1 MKWTRRRFN
10 PNTLRVEQVPLT
22 RQEILRS
29 IALRVFWVGA
39 IGASSVWLFD
49 QVFQSPADRAR
60 DREIAFLERQLK
72 DMRSEVETMEA
83 ALSSMAMRDDAV
95 YRTLLGVQPV
105 PDHLRNPGVGGTDRY
120 ADVRGHV
127 HSEEVADLKGRI
139 AALQRSMVTQSKS
152 LDEVTA
158 MALEY
163 EDRLESIPAI
173 QPIRNDDL
181 NRMAGGWGYR
191 IHPIYKVRKFH
202 YGMDFSAPEGTE
214 IFATGDG
221 VVVKV
226 KRLYNGYGRH
236 VVIRHGFG
244 YETLYAHMSKSLVR
258 KGDRVKRG
266 QVIGLVGS
274 TGTSTSAHLHYEVHK
289 DGVKVNP
296 AHYYFNDLTPAEY
309 EAMLEASEV
318 ETQSLD

>member
-10 PNTLRVEQVPLT
+10 PNTLRVEQVALT
-22 RQEILRS
+22 RKEIFRNVS
-29 IALRVFWVGA
+29 SRVLWVGFV
-39 IGASSVWLFD
+39 GVLSVWLFE

-60 DREIAFLERQLK
+60 DREIAFLEQQLE
-72 DMRSEVETMEA
+72 DMRSSVSAMEGA
-83 ALSSMAMRDDAV
+83 MLDMARRDDAV

-105 PDHLRNPGVGGTDRY
+105 PEHLRNPGVGGVDRY

-127 HSEEVADLKGRI
+127 HSEEVADLKERI
-139 AALQRSMVTQSKS
+139 AALQRSLVAQSKS
-152 LDEVTA
+152 LDEVTT

-173 QPIRNDDL
+173 QPLRNEDL
-181 NRMAGGWGYR
+181 NRIAGGWGYR

-226 KRLYNGYGRH
+226 KHIFNGYGRH

-244 YETLYAHMSKSLVR
+244 YETLYAHMSKSLVLE
-258 KGDRVKRG
+258 GDRVKRG

-274 TGTSTSAHLHYEVHK
+274 TGTSTNPHLHYEVHR
-289 DGVKVNP
+289 DGEKVNP
-296 AHYYFNDLTPAEY
+296 AHYYFNDLTPEEY
-309 EAMLEASEV
+309 EAMLEASEG

>member
-22 RQEILRS
+22 RKEILRS
-29 IALRVFWVGA
+29 VALRVFWVGA
-39 IGASSVWLFD
+39 IGATSVWLFD
-49 QVFQSPADRAR
+49 RVFQSPADRAR
-60 DREIAFLERQLK
+60 DREIAFLEDQLEG
-72 DMRSEVETMEA
+72 MREEVRTMEQA
-83 ALSSMAMRDDAV
+83 MEDMAQRDDAV
-95 YRTLLGVQPV
+95 YRVLLGVQPV
-105 PDHLRNPGVGGTDRY
+105 PEHLRNPGIGGVDRH
-120 ADVRGHV
+120 ASLRGHV
-127 HSEEVADLKGRI
+127 HSEEVADLKSRI
-139 AALQRSMVTQSKS
+139 ASLQRSMAAQSKS
-152 LDEVTA
+152 LDEVTS

-258 KGDRVKRG
+258 PGDRVKRG

-274 TGTSTSAHLHYEVHK
+274 TGTSTSSHLHYEVHK

-296 AHYYFNDLTPAEY
+296 AHYYFNDLSPAEY
-309 EAMLEASEV
+309 EAMLEASEG

>member
-22 RQEILRS
+22 RKEILRS
-29 IALRVFWVGA
+29 VALRVFWVGA
-39 IGASSVWLFD
+39 IGATSVWLFD
-49 QVFQSPADRAR
+49 RVFQSPADRAR
-60 DREIAFLERQLK
+60 DREIAFLEDQLEG
-72 DMRSEVETMEA
+72 MREEVRTMEQA
-83 ALSSMAMRDDAV
+83 MEDMAQRDDAV
-95 YRTLLGVQPV
+95 YRVLLGVQPV
-105 PDHLRNPGVGGTDRY
+105 PDHLRNPGIGGVDRH
-120 ADVRGHV
+120 AVLRGHV
-127 HSEEVADLKGRI
+127 HAEEVADLKSRI
-139 AALQRSMVTQSKS
+139 ASLQRSMAAQSKS
-152 LDEVTA
+152 LDEVTS

-274 TGTSTSAHLHYEVHK
+274 TGTSTSSHLHYEVHK

-296 AHYYFNDLTPAEY
+296 AHYYFNDLSPAEY
-309 EAMLEASEV
+309 EAMLEASEG

>member
-1 MKWTRRRFN
+1 MQWTRRKFN

-22 RQEILRS
+22 RREIVRGVLLR
-29 IALRVFWVGA
+29 ITGVLA
-39 IGASSVWLFD
+39 IGATSVWLFD

-60 DREIAFLERQLK
+60 DREIAFLEGQLSE
-72 DMRSEVETMEA
+72 MRGELVTMERA
-83 ALSSMAMRDDAV
+83 MEDMAERDDAV

-105 PDHLRNPGVGGTDRY
+105 PEHLRNPGIGGTDRN
-120 ADVRGHV
+120 ADVRGHI
-127 HSEEVADLKGRI
+127 HSEEVADLKTRI
-139 AALQRSMVTQSKS
+139 ASLQRAMVAQSKS
-152 LDEVTA
+152 LDEVTE

-163 EDRLESIPAI
+163 EDRLEAIPAI
-173 QPIRNDDL
+173 QPIRAEDL
-181 NRMAGGWGYR
+181 NRMAGGWGWR

-202 YGMDFSAPEGTE
+202 YGLDFSAPEGTE

-236 VVIRHGFG
+236 VIIRHGFG

-274 TGTSTSAHLHYEVHK
+274 TGTSTSSHLHYEVHK
-289 DGVKVNP
+289 NGEKVNP
-296 AHYYFNDLTPAEY
+296 AHYFFNDLTPEEY
-309 EAMLEASEV
+309 EAMLAASEV

>member
-29 IALRVFWVGA
+29 VALRVFWVGA

-83 ALSSMAMRDDAV
+83 GLSSMAMRDDAV

-244 YETLYAHMSKSLVR
+244 YETMYAHMSKSLVR

-289 DGVKVNP
+289 DGAKVNP

>member
-22 RQEILRS
+22 RKEVAGSLVSRLVWI
-29 IALRVFWVGA
+29 GA

-60 DREIAFLERQLK
+60 DREIAFLEQQLEEMRGDVLAMEGAME
-72 DMRSEVETMEA
+72 DMA
-83 ALSSMAMRDDAV
+83 QRDDAV

-105 PDHLRNPGVGGTDRY
+105 PAHLRNPGIGGVDRY

-127 HSEEVADLKGRI
+127 HSEEVADLKSRI
-139 AALQRSMVTQSKS
+139 AALQRSMVAQSKS

-214 IFATGDG
+214 VFATGDG
-221 VVVKV
+221 VVVNV

-244 YETLYAHMSKSLVR
+244 YETLYAHMSKSMVR
-258 KGDRVKRG
+258 PGDRVKRG

-274 TGTSTSAHLHYEVHK
+274 TGTSTSSHLHYEVHK

-296 AHYYFNDLTPAEY
+296 AHYYFNDLTPEEY
-309 EAMLEASEV
+309 EAMLEASEG

>member
-10 PNTLRVEQVPLT
+10 PNTLRVEQVALT
-22 RQEILRS
+22 RKEIFRGVASRIL
-29 IALRVFWVGA
+29 WVGVV
-39 IGASSVWLFD
+39 GVLSVWLFD

-60 DREIAFLERQLK
+60 DREIAFLEQQLE
-72 DMRSEVETMEA
+72 DMRSNVSAMEGA
-83 ALSSMAMRDDAV
+83 MLDMAHRDDAV

-105 PDHLRNPGVGGTDRY
+105 PEHLRNPGVGGVDRY

-127 HSEEVADLKGRI
+127 HSEEVADLKERI
-139 AALQRSMVTQSKS
+139 ASLQRSMVAQSKS

-163 EDRLESIPAI
+163 EDRLESVPAI
-173 QPIRNDDL
+173 QPIRNEDL

-214 IFATGDG
+214 VFATGDG

-258 KGDRVKRG
+258 PGDRVKRG

-274 TGTSTSAHLHYEVHK
+274 TGTSTSSHLHYEVHK

-296 AHYYFNDLTPAEY
+296 AHYYFNDLTPEEY
-309 EAMLEASEV
+309 EAMLEASER